1 MTQKFWL
8 KILQACSLSFQPRSD
23 HSGKWGN
30 STPLSGPRVLL
41 LALALSSC
49 GGGGGSSTP
58 ALSLSALLPWTWIG
72 GSSTPN
78 QPTTA
83 TTPGARIS
91 SATWTDSSGNFWM
104 FGGEISSTSDTND
117 LWVYNPTTHTWT
129 QENTSS
135 SPNLPGVYGTRGA
148 PGTGNL
154 PGARN
159 DSVSWID
166 HSGNLWLF
174 GGYGYDS
181 VGLAGELNDLW
192 EYNPTAK
199 TWTWVSG
206 SNQANQTGVYGTRG
220 TPSTSNVPGARLASV
235 SWIDLTGNLWLFGGQ
250 GYAASGSL
258 GDLNDLWEY
267 TPGTGQWTWV
277 SGSNQ
282 TSQTGVYGTQGTP
295 SSSNV
300 PGARHDSVAWTD
312 SSGTL
317 WLFGGQYQDPTTHQS
332 EELNDL
338 WEYAPGTGQWTWVS
352 GSNQFNPVGSYGS
365 SPVPGSRDSSVAW
378 TDTSGNLWLFGGYGY
393 ASTST
398 AGELNDLWK
407 FNLGARQWTWV
418 NGGNQI
424 NQVGSYGSQ
433 PGTPGMPG
441 ARSSA
446 NAWFSTSGSGSLW
459 LFGGW
464 EGNGNYLN
472 DLWQYTP

>member
-1 MTQKFWL
+1 
-8 KILQACSLSFQPRSD
+8 
-23 HSGKWGN
+23 
-30 STPLSGPRVLL
+30 
-41 LALALSSC
+41 
-49 GGGGGSSTP
+49 
-58 ALSLSALLPWTWIG
+58 
-72 GSSTPN
+72 
-78 QPTTA
+78 
-83 TTPGARIS
+83 
-91 SATWTDSSGNFWM
+91 M

-117 LWVYNPTTHTWT
+117 LWVYNPATHTWT
-129 QENTSS
+129 QKIAPSLLNS
-135 SPNLPGVYGTRGA
+135 PGVYGTQGT
-148 PGTGNL
+148 PGTGNV

-166 HSGNLWLF
+166 ASGNLWLF

-206 SNQANQTGVYGTRG
+206 SNQANQTGVYGTQG

-312 SSGTL
+312 SSGNL

-338 WEYAPGTGQWTWVS
+338 WEYNPTAKTWTWVS

>member
-1 MTQKFWL
+1 
-8 KILQACSLSFQPRSD
+8 
-23 HSGKWGN
+23 
-30 STPLSGPRVLL
+30 
-41 LALALSSC
+41 
-49 GGGGGSSTP
+49 
-58 ALSLSALLPWTWIG
+58 
-72 GSSTPN
+72 
-78 QPTTA
+78 
-83 TTPGARIS
+83 
-91 SATWTDSSGNFWM
+91 M

-117 LWVYNPTTHTWT
+117 LWVYNPATHTWT
-129 QENTSS
+129 QKIAPSLLNS
-135 SPNLPGVYGTRGA
+135 PGVYGTQGT
-148 PGTGNL
+148 PGTGNV

-166 HSGNLWLF
+166 ASGNLWLF

-206 SNQANQTGVYGTRG
+206 SNQANQTGVYGTQG

-235 SWIDLTGNLWLFGGQ
+235 SWIDSTGNLWLFGGH
-250 GYAASGSL
+250 GYPASGSL

-267 TPGTGQWTWV
+267 
-277 SGSNQ
+277 N
-282 TSQTGVYGTQGTP
+282 
-295 SSSNV
+295 
-300 PGARHDSVAWTD
+300 
-312 SSGTL
+312 
-317 WLFGGQYQDPTTHQS
+317 PTAKT
-332 EELNDL
+332 
-338 WEYAPGTGQWTWVS
+338 WTWVS

-407 FNLGARQWTWV
+407 FNPGARQWTWV

>member
-117 LWVYNPTTHTWT
+117 LWVYNPVTHTWT
-129 QENTSS
+129 QESAPSS
-135 SPNLPGVYGTRGA
+135 LNLPGAYGTQGT

-166 HSGNLWLF
+166 LSWNLWLF
-174 GGYGYDS
+174 GGYGYASSSTLGDMNDLWEYVPTNKTWTWVGGSNQINQSGSYGGNPGTTGTPGSRLASVSWTDS
-181 VGLAGELNDLW
+181 TGNLWLFGGKGYASSGSTGELNDLW
-192 EYNPTAK
+192 KYAPSAK

-206 SNQANQTGVYGTRG
+206 SSSPNQLSMGT
-220 TPSTSNVPGARLASV
+220 S
-235 SWIDLTGNLWLFGGQ
+235 
-250 GYAASGSL
+250 
-258 GDLNDLWEY
+258 
-267 TPGTGQWTWV
+267 
-277 SGSNQ
+277 
-282 TSQTGVYGTQGTP
+282 
-295 SSSNV
+295 
-300 PGARHDSVAWTD
+300 PGARHDSVAWID
-312 SSGTL
+312 STGNL
-317 WLFGGQYQDPTTHQS
+317 WLFGGVGYGPTNTLG
-332 EELNDL
+332 ELNDL
-338 WEYAPGTGQWTWVS
+338 WKFTPTNNTWTLIRS
-352 GSNQFNPVGSYGS
+352 GNPLNQTGSYGNSQTPS
-365 SPVPGSRDSSVAW
+365 STNLPGSRDSSVAW

-393 ASTST
+393 DSTGT
-398 AGELNDLWK
+398 LGELNDLWK
-407 FNLGARQWTWV
+407 FTLSTQQWTWV
-418 NGGNQI
+418 NGSKLANQI
-424 NQVGSYGSQ
+424 GSYGSQ
-433 PGTPGMPG
+433 PGTQGMPG
-441 ARSSA
+441 ARYSA

-459 LFGGW
+459 LFGGL
-464 EGNGNYLN
+464 EGSTNYLN